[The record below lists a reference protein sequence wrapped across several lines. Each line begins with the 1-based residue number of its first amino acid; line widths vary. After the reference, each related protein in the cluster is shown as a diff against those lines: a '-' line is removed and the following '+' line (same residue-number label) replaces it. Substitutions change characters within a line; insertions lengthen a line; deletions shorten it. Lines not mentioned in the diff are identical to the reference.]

1 MNIYK
6 LLILSFLLIPFALFA
21 QNGPKF
27 EITGGETINTGSHI
41 RNAEVNYDIVFKN
54 SGDDTLKIMSVSA
67 TCGCSSALAS
77 SNSLLPGEEGIIK
90 FKFNG
95 IGMGPVT
102 KSFVVSTNEAE
113 SNSHQINMVMNMVD
127 PVTLTP
133 ASIITEGKVGEELNQ
148 TASMVNSLDKPI
160 SISELTSNSPVVKV
174 TCDKTEIGIGETAS
188 FNISIMIYEDSPV
201 NAAVIIKTSEG
212 EFQIPILVDIKS
224 SENK

>member
-1 MNIYK
+1 MNTHK
-6 LLILSFLLIPFALFA
+6 LLILLFLFFPLVLLA

-27 EITGGETINTGSHI
+27 EIAGGETINTGSHI
-41 RNAEVNYDIVFKN
+41 RNAEVNYDITFKN
-54 SGDDTLKIMSVSA
+54 SGDDTLKIVSVSS
-67 TCGCSSALAS
+67 TCGCSSALAT
-77 SNSLLPGEEGIIK
+77 SNALLPGEEGIIK

-102 KSFVVSTNEAE
+102 KSIVISTNEAE
-113 SNSHQINMVMNMVD
+113 ANSHQINMVMNMVD

-133 ASIITEGKVGEELNQ
+133 ASIITAGKVGEELNQ

-160 SISELTSNSPVVKV
+160 SITELTSNSPVVKV